1 MDYFRQDSMGICTRC
16 KSLPSLQKSLPQL
29 VLFHLQ
35 RNNQNTAPTAKFFT
49 KIDSKLDL
57 PVRATLATFIFV
69 CLCGLLYLASTTA
82 FNSIVNSSV
91 LFLNITYVVPQA
103 ILIFRR
109 RCTALPPRYL
119 NLGRFGYFCNIFS
132 VLWIVVLG
140 VFVCLSPTVPLDVNV
155 MGYSSIV
162 LVGLLATVILLSYVM
177 GRKSFEGPTII
188 D

>member
-1 MDYFRQDSMGICTRC
+1 MGICTRC